1 MFVEVPLAIF
11 FLHDCKAAVV
21 WTTGLGNFNNIF
33 SPNLEIELGKHSVPY
48 VILKRTYVTAVI
60 GALAPSSPDVVVA
73 HKSVGRAHL
82 DQAQV
87 RQAQPGGYN
96 LGHLGVDALS
106 HLNAAMG
113 DVDSGILLI
122 DGHLKLQNIHDYSK
136 VNILLPPANHIASF
150 IFWRNP

>member
-1 MFVEVPLAIF
+1 MTAKP
-11 FLHDCKAAVV
+11 
-21 WTTGLGNFNNIF
+21 TGLGNFHNIF
-33 SPNLEIELGKHSVPY
+33 SPNLETEPGKHSVPC

-87 RQAQPGGYN
+87 RQAQPGSYN

-136 VNILLPPANHIASF
+136 VNILIPPANHIASY
-150 IFWRNP
+150 IFRPNI

>member
-1 MFVEVPLAIF
+1 MEVPLAIF

-87 RQAQPGGYN
+87 RQAQPGSYN

-136 VNILLPPANHIASF
+136 VNILIPPANHIASY
-150 IFWRNP
+150 IFRPNI